1 MIYAIVG
8 TKKEIRDIAYKEC
21 SIHGPVSTHIYSEQ
35 IELLEPLIQASSLF
49 EGNVV
54 VNLIQCMDVSR
65 SDAVVTSLLP
75 QMKASSNIF
84 IIDEPFA
91 DAHRIKKISAH
102 AEKVFNALE
111 EKSFK
116 SAVFTLCDLFASR
129 NKKETW
135 LEWMKIRDKESGEA
149 IQGLLW
155 WKFQTVWSDVRAGK
169 KAHYSLAECEYF
181 GRKILQ
187 SSILAHRGEV
197 DLKVELEKIILSI

>member
-8 TKKEIRDIAYKEC
+8 TKKEIRDAAYKELNT
-21 SIHGPVSTHIYSEQ
+21 HGPIGTHIYSEQ
-35 IELLEPLIQASSLF
+35 IESLEPLIQASSLF

-91 DAHRIKKISAH
+91 DVHRIKKISTH

-116 SAVFTLCDLFASR
+116 SVVFTLCDLFASR
-129 NKKETW
+129 NKKDAW

-169 KAHYSLAECEYF
+169 KTHYSLEECEYF

-197 DLKVELEKIILSI
+197 DLKIELEKIILSI